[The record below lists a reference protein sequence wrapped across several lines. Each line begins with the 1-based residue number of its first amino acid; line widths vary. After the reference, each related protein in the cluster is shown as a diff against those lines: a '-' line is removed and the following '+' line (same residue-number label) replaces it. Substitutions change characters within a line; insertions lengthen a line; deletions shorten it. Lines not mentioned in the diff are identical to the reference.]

1 MTRAV
6 SHSTASLPGW
16 TRGPS
21 GASGKTHQLAA
32 ALLVVVAIAGC
43 GGSGKPTVCL
53 SSARKVIAGDL
64 AIAPKQITMTTFTG
78 GNAMPQCDFRVAGGT
93 VRVVANVDSSP
104 QPYFRLERTAEEAA
118 QELFPG
124 QVAAPP
130 QQISGLGLDA
140 QWFPGTNQLM
150 TTDGKRLFT
159 VSVAWA
165 GTPMARRRALGEAVA
180 RTYVAP
186 ARASH

>member
-1 MTRAV
+1 MIAGYVAV
-6 SHSTASLPGW
+6 S
-16 TRGPS
+16 
-21 GASGKTHQLAA
+21 
-32 ALLVVVAIAGC
+32 
-43 GGSGKPTVCL
+43 
-53 SSARKVIAGDL
+53 
-64 AIAPKQITMTTFTG
+64 PKQITVTTSTG
-78 GNAMPQCDFRVAGGT
+78 GNAMPQCELRVPGGA
-93 VRVVANVDSSP
+93 VRVIANVDSSP

-150 TTDGKRLFT
+150 TTDGKRLIT

-165 GTPMARRRALGEAVA
+165 GTPMVRRRALGEAVA
-180 RTYVAP
+180 RLYVTP
-186 ARASH
+186 TRASH